1 MVVRVVIADDDY
13 RACAAFA
20 DALTVATDL
29 RVVGLAENGAVLVR
43 MAAAVSCDVAVVD
56 LRMPGLDAAT
66 TITRLLAQAP
76 HVRVLLIVPYDT
88 DSQLPR
94 AIAAGAIGYVLKTV
108 AAARLVA
115 AVRRAAYGGEV
126 NTAEELARVG
136 EVGNGP
142 PGEAA
147 VARPLT
153 ARERE
158 VLALVCS
165 GLRNDEVASRL
176 HIGKATVRMHL
187 SHAYAKLGVHE
198 RPAAIAEA
206 LRCGVILDTVRFM
219 WRVRFGCT
227 GRSGGTRRG
236 ANRTGRSH
244 PGPRCR
250 FRDLPAA
257 GNPWRGRRTLKS
269 VGGFAVLLS

>member
-13 RACAAFA
+13 RARTAFA

-29 RVVGLAENGAVLVR
+29 RVIGLAENGAVLVR
-43 MAAAVSCDVAVVD
+43 LAATVPCDVAVVD

-66 TITRLLAQAP
+66 TITRLLAHAP
-76 HVRVLLIVPYDT
+76 HVRVILVAPYDT
-88 DSQLPR
+88 DPQLPR

-108 AAARLVA
+108 PAVRLVA
-115 AVRRAAYGGEV
+115 AVRGAARDGGV
-126 NTAEELARVG
+126 NTAEELARLDEAAQG
-136 EVGNGP
+136 L

-153 ARERE
+153 AREQE
-158 VLALVCS
+158 VLALVRE

-187 SHAYAKLGVHE
+187 SNAYAKLGVHE

-206 LRCGVILDTVRFM
+206 LR
-219 WRVRFGCT
+219 
-227 GRSGGTRRG
+227 RG
-236 ANRTGRSH
+236 
-244 PGPRCR
+244 
-250 FRDLPAA
+250 DI
-257 GNPWRGRRTLKS
+257 
-269 VGGFAVLLS
+269 